1 MPKQEPSRKPAP
13 SEAVECSLMLI
24 DVSGFTQLLYHSSY
38 KEEVMRVVAQAMKRF
53 FQDAADTAKETR
65 DVEIINTTGD
75 GLIAIATGA
84 TPSRTAVRF
93 CQGIRAHFDEKV
105 KAMIHSVP
113 FRQRVDL
120 RIALH
125 HGTVHRIA
133 ITGLTAGDHPVYIG
147 DDINLIARVI
157 NSQVARRYG
166 IAVTRA
172 FYRRLTMTKGDA
184 PMADEV
190 ILDRNRYPE
199 QIEIYKLPTEIPDM
213 AAKPPRAAEAGKK
226 R

>member
-1 MPKQEPSRKPAP
+1 MKKPEPPTSRKPAP
-13 SEAVECSLMLI
+13 SELVECSLMLI
-24 DVSGFTQLLYHSSY
+24 DVSGFTQLLYHASY
-38 KEEVMRVVAQAMKRF
+38 KEEVMHVVALAMKRL
-53 FQDAADTAKETR
+53 FQDAADTARETH

-75 GLIAIATGA
+75 GFLAIATGA

-133 ITGLTAGDHPVYIG
+133 IEGLTAGDHPVYIG

-166 IAVTRA
+166 TAVTRG
-172 FYRRLTMTKGDA
+172 FYRRLMMTKGDA

-199 QIEIYKLPTEIPDM
+199 QIEVYKLPTDIPDM
-213 AAKPPRAAEAGKK
+213 AAKRRK
-226 R
+226 